1 MQDARDVRRAAW
13 LGAVAALGP
22 ACILLG
28 WYYAKHQAL
37 PLPWLKTMLITIV
50 LAPFTGAAFGGAIRA
65 LIALSD
71 RCARWRWLANPISAG
86 VAGGAIASVVAG
98 VFAVAVF
105 GSYHGPY
112 AGSVEITVMTVVACT
127 SLATLLAVEA
137 LRARRAPRGSD
148 LMVAGLLVIVA
159 AIATAAVTLIAA
171 RMLAPSLV
179 RDGIFLYTKRLALEA
194 GSILVG
200 GALGAI
206 VGAIVGLHLGITIQ
220 LARWFAPAQLQAAD
234 VRS

>member
-1 MQDARDVRRAAW
+1 MQDARTVRRAAW
-13 LGAVAALGP
+13 LGAIAAVGP

-28 WYYAKHQAL
+28 WYYVQHQAL
-37 PLPWLKTMLITIV
+37 PLPWLQTMLITIV
-50 LAPFTGAAFGGAIRA
+50 LAPFTGAAFGGAVRA

-71 RCARWRWLANPISAG
+71 RCARGRWLANPISAG

-98 VFAVAVF
+98 IFAVAVF

-112 AGSVEITVMTVVACT
+112 AGSLEITAMTVVACA
-127 SLATLLAVEA
+127 SLATLLAVDA
-137 LRARRAPRGSD
+137 LRMHRAPRGSD
-148 LMVAGLLVIVA
+148 LIVASLLVILA
-159 AIATAAVTLIAA
+159 AVATAVVTLIAA
-171 RMLAPSLV
+171 RLLAPSLV

-194 GSILVG
+194 GGIRVG

-220 LARWFAPAQLQAAD
+220 LARRFAASRPT
-234 VRS
+234 